1 MKRDLLENAGH
12 GSLGHKI
19 FCILRDKILNEDY
32 EAGQK
37 LNEVALSKELNISRT
52 PIREALKQLE
62 LEGLVKSIPNKGVY
76 VLGFSPR
83 DIDDMLEIR
92 LVLEGLSIQLAIDRI
107 SEAELEKIK
116 EIYDLLEFYAK
127 KNDQEKFTEINI
139 EFHEAIYRGTHSQ
152 YFEQLLS
159 DINYYIHVTSRHS
172 IRQPDRLLPAAQE
185 HKEILEAIE
194 KRDKELAKEKIQKH
208 IRKTQLL
215 VRNYYAQKEKI
226 QTEKV

>member
-215 VRNYYAQKEKI
+215 VKNYYAQKEKI
-226 QTEKV
+226 QAEKV